1 MEKYSYTYIIDNNY
15 SLPDNFDHT
24 SKVID
29 MKDLFNMMAGTS
41 TGSILASALSYP
53 NSK

>member
-1 MEKYSYTYIIDNNY
+1 MEEYSYQYVSENNY
-15 SLPDNFDHT
+15 TLPDSFDNKT
-24 SKVID
+24 GVIA

-53 NSK
+53 N